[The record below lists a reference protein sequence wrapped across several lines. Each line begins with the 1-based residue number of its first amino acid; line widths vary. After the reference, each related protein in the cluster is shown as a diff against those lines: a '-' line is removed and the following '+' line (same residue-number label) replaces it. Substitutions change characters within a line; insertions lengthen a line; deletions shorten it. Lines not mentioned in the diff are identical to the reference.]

1 MGTYNRL
8 DRNRAA
14 LLVVDQQAGLFA
26 LVRDIPPDTYMNNV
40 LALAAVA
47 KYFSLPVVVTS
58 SFEEGPNGP
67 TVPELRETFPNAP
80 YIARPGEIN
89 AWDNADFVRAVEQT
103 GRKQLLVA
111 GIVTEVCV
119 SFVVLSALQA
129 GYEVFVVTDASGTF
143 NDVTRYAAW
152 DRMSSGGAQLLNW
165 FAAANELQR
174 DWRNDVDGFAQ
185 LLTDHIPDYRHLAA
199 SYAVQAGDSEGG
211 STGDS

>member
-1 MGTYNRL
+1 MGTYVRL
-8 DRNRAA
+8 DRERAA
-14 LLVVDQQAGLFA
+14 LLMVDQQAGLFS
-26 LVRDIPPDTYMNNV
+26 LVRDIPPDTYTNNV

-47 KYFSLPVVVTS
+47 EYFSLPVVVTS
-58 SFEEGPNGP
+58 SFEQGPNGP
-67 TVPELRETFPNAP
+67 VVPEVRDSFPGAP

-143 NDVTRYAAW
+143 NDVTRQAAW
-152 DRMSSGGAQLLNW
+152 DRMSSAGAQLLNW
-165 FAAANELQR
+165 FAVANELQR
-174 DWRNDVDGFAQ
+174 DWRNDVDGFAR
-185 LLTDHIPDYRHLAA
+185 LLTEHIPDYRRLAA
-199 SYAVQAGDSEGG
+199 SHAVQAADSEGG
-211 STGDS
+211 ATGDA